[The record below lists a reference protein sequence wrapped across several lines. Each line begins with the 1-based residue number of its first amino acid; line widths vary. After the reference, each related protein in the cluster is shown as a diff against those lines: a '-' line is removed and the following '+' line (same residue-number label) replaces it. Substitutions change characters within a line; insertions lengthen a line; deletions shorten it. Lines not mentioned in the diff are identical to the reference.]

1 MTYICLSQPISYIKI
16 RLVEFSLIK
25 SIEILERTP
34 HVLIQLTDNLSEDW
48 TMNNEGGETWSV
60 FDVVGHLI
68 HGEKTDWITRMEI
81 ILSEGGNK
89 EFKPFDRF
97 AQLEESKG
105 KSLELLLKEF
115 LAARELSL
123 AKLISFKLT
132 EKDFNKTG
140 IHPKFGAVTLSQL
153 IAAWTVHDL
162 DHISQIS
169 RIMSKQYKDPSGPW
183 IEYMKI
189 LRQ

>member
-1 MTYICLSQPISYIKI
+1 
-16 RLVEFSLIK
+16 
-25 SIEILERTP
+25 
-34 HVLIQLTDNLSEDW
+34 
-48 TMNNEGGETWSV
+48 MNNEGGETWSV
-60 FDVVGHLI
+60 FDVIGHLI

-89 EFKPFDRF
+89 EFKTFDRF

-105 KSLELLLKEF
+105 KSLEQLLKEF
-115 LAARELSL
+115 LAARELNL

-132 EKDFNKTG
+132 ENDFKKTG

-169 RIMSKQYKDPSGPW
+169 RVMSKQYKDPSGPW

>member
-1 MTYICLSQPISYIKI
+1 M
-16 RLVEFSLIK
+16 EFSINK

-34 HVLIQLTDNLSEDW
+34 HVLIQLTNSLSADW

-68 HGEKTDWITRMEI
+68 HGEKTDWMTRIEI
-81 ILSEGGNK
+81 ILSEAANK

-105 KSLELLLKEF
+105 KSLDQLLNEF
-115 LAARELSL
+115 LTCRELSL
-123 AKLISFKLT
+123 KTLKGLGLT
-132 EKDFNKTG
+132 ENDFRKTG
-140 IHPKFGAVTLSQL
+140 IHPRFGAVTLSQL

-169 RIMSKQYKDPSGPW
+169 RVMAKQYKEQSGPW
-183 IEYMKI
+183 IEYLKI
-189 LRQ
+189 LRH